1 MKIIF
6 WGTPEYSIKT
16 LEVLIKSDHEIV
28 AVVTQPDKK
37 RSRGGKLIPSP
48 IKKLAELYAI
58 PCLCPSKIKDNK
70 DFLSTLREKDCDIFI
85 VIAYGKILSQ
95 EILDLMKQFEI
106 NNMNTSNGKLV
117 YSVTKTKEPLT
128 RKSLVRTLNIYFND
142 NSEKANELSKFVMD
156 NRKKIERVQLRRKI
170 NKK

>member
-1 MKIIF
+1 MDQNNNENDFNFCKENLQ
-6 WGTPEYSIKT
+6 TSVKEYLSIDDQITALNK
-16 LEVLIKSDHEIV
+16 
-28 AVVTQPDKK
+28 AVKE
-37 RSRGGKLIPSP
+37 R
-48 IKKLAELYAI
+48 
-58 PCLCPSKIKDNK
+58 
-70 DFLSTLREKDCDIFI
+70 REK
-85 VIAYGKILSQ
+85 KKKLSQ
-95 EILDLMKQFEI
+95 EILGLMKQFEI

>member
-1 MKIIF
+1 MNQNNNENDFNFCKENLQ
-6 WGTPEYSIKT
+6 TSVKEYLSIDDQITALNK
-16 LEVLIKSDHEIV
+16 
-28 AVVTQPDKK
+28 AVKE
-37 RSRGGKLIPSP
+37 R
-48 IKKLAELYAI
+48 
-58 PCLCPSKIKDNK
+58 
-70 DFLSTLREKDCDIFI
+70 REK
-85 VIAYGKILSQ
+85 KKKLSQ
-95 EILDLMKQFEI
+95 EILGLMKQFEI